1 MEEKTAAEIP
11 EIFSTIKKKKKELK
25 AYGISH
31 LALR

>member
-11 EIFSTIKKKKKELK
+11 EIFSTIKKKKELK